1 LRVLVTGASGFV
13 GGWLRGELEAAGHE
27 VLDGEEGGHPW
38 LDVTDRALLAA
49 RLEELRPEAVAH
61 LAGVAFAGD
70 AAADPA
76 QAFEVNVGG
85 TLNLCEA
92 VRRQGAPIAVLV
104 AGSSEVYGSPAP
116 ADLPLTEGSAVAP
129 VAIYGLSKA
138 AQESVALA
146 VAARCGMRL
155 VVTRSFNH
163 SGPGQRAE
171 FVLPALA
178 RRVALVHAGQATSV
192 PVGNLDVRRDFT
204 DVRDVVGAYRLL
216 LEALVGGRFP
226 AGGAVLNVCSGRTLA
241 IGDAVAELCRLAG
254 VDPPIEADPRLV
266 RPNDPPEIRGDPSA
280 LEAVTGWRPG
290 ISLDVMIAD
299 IWADAMRAVAAPAGG
314 GTGA

>member
-1 LRVLVTGASGFV
+1 LKILVTGASGFV

-27 VLDGEEGGHPW
+27 VLDGEEGGHRW
-38 LDVTDRALLAA
+38 LDVTDRDLVAA
-49 RLEELRPEAVAH
+49 RLGELRPDGMVH
-61 LAGVAFAGD
+61 LAGVAFSGD
-70 AAADPA
+70 ATADPA

-92 VRRQGAPIAVLV
+92 IRRQGDPVAVLV

-116 ADLPLTEGSAVAP
+116 ADLPLTEASAVAP

-178 RRVALVHAGQATSV
+178 RRVALVRAGLATSV
-192 PVGNLDVRRDFT
+192 PVGNLAVRRDFT
-204 DVRDVVGAYRLL
+204 DVRDVVRAYRLL
-216 LEALVGGRFP
+216 LEALVAGRVP
-226 AGGAVLNVCSGRTLA
+226 AGGAVFNVCSGRTLA
-241 IGDAVAELCRLAG
+241 IGDAVAGLCRLAG
-254 VDPPIEADPRLV
+254 VDAPIEVDPRLV

-280 LEAVTGWRPG
+280 LEAATGWRPVIG
-290 ISLDVMIAD
+290 LDTMIAD
-299 IWADAMRAVAAPAGG
+299 IWADAVRAVGAPVRGGAGV
-314 GTGA
+314 